1 MLRSKRSQP
10 SFPATISKEEINQ
23 LPLTEYSG
31 PTHLIDSQEKLEAHL
46 SSIRKDKVLGFD
58 TETKP
63 SFSRNDNFLP
73 SLIQL
78 ATSREVFLIQISK
91 IRDPK
96 PIADLF
102 SDAAFLKVGVALKDD
117 VAGLLKVFSF
127 DPAGFLDLADLARI
141 AGIQNTGLRSLCGI
155 LIGKRISKSVQ
166 VSNWARSELT
176 PKQVVYAAT
185 DAWISREVY
194 LAFKKAGI
202 TASKASASS
211 RKPPVIS
218 EALQNRL
225 NKIGI
230 PTLKRHVLFCLDTQ
244 SGRCSTSE
252 KAAESWNFLRKRL
265 HQLKLTNEGGVLL
278 SQVNCLGICQKGPIM
293 VVYPEGTWYCQC
305 TPDVIESIIQGHLIK
320 GKPVK
325 EHILITR
332 KLK

>member
-78 ATSREVFLIQISK
+78 ATSREVYLIQISK

-230 PTLKRHVLFCLDTQ
+230 PTLRRHVLFCLDTQ
-244 SGRCSTSE
+244 SGRCATSE
-252 KAAESWNFLRKRL
+252 KAAESWNYLRKRL
-265 HQLKLTNEGGVLL
+265 HQLELTNEGGVLL

-305 TPDVIESIIQGHLIK
+305 TPDAIESIIQGHLIK

>member
-78 ATSREVFLIQISK
+78 ATSREVFLIQVSK

-293 VVYPEGTWYCQC
+293 VDYPTGTWHSQ
-305 TPDVIESIIQGHLIK
+305 
-320 GKPVK
+320 
-325 EHILITR
+325 
-332 KLK
+332 